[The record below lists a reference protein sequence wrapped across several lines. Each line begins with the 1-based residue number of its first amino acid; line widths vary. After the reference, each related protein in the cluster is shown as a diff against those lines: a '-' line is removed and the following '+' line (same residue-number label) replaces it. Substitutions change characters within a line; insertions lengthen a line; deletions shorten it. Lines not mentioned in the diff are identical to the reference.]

1 MFRPFNAQACGEYEY
16 FITFTNDYSR
26 YSYVYLMHR
35 KFDALD
41 QSKEF
46 KVELKNQMD
55 KHLEILWF
63 DRGEEHI
70 LGKFDSFLKE
80 NGIISQLS
88 VLRTS

>member
-1 MFRPFNAQACGEYEY
+1 MTKRPFNFIGVKVPQCLELVHIDMFRPFNAQACGEYEY
-16 FITFTNDYSR
+16 FIAFTDDYSR

-55 KHLEILWF
+55 KHLEIL
-63 DRGEEHI
+63 
-70 LGKFDSFLKE
+70 
-80 NGIISQLS
+80 
-88 VLRTS
+88 